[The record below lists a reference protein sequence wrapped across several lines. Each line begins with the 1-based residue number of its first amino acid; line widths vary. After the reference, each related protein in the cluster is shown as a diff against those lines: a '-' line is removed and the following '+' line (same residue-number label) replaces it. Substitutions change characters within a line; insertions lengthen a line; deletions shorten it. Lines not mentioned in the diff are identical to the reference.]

1 MEIILAKTAGFCFG
15 VQKAVDTVYSE
26 LKKGGKIYTY
36 GPIIHNET
44 VVDDLASRGVQVIN
58 TPEELEN
65 LHGGS
70 LIIRSHG
77 VTRALYEKIM
87 QSDVKCVDATCP
99 FVKRIHDIVAQES
112 ASGKQIVIIGNAGHP
127 EVVGIMGW
135 SNTPAA
141 VIENAAEAEAF
152 ETAPERPV
160 CVVSQ
165 TTFNAGKFQELVAIL
180 QKKPYNIVVM
190 NTICSATRERQE
202 EAREIA
208 SSADAMIVIGGKTSS
223 NSAKLYD
230 ICRKECENTFFIQ
243 TREDLPLPLKGTEK
257 TIGITAGASTP
268 KNIIEEV
275 LNHVGTGREF

>member
-1 MEIILAKTAGFCFG
+1 
-15 VQKAVDTVYSE
+15 
-26 LKKGGKIYTY
+26 
-36 GPIIHNET
+36 
-44 VVDDLASRGVQVIN
+44 
-58 TPEELEN
+58 
-65 LHGGS
+65 
-70 LIIRSHG
+70 
-77 VTRALYEKIM
+77 
-87 QSDVKCVDATCP
+87 
-99 FVKRIHDIVAQES
+99 
-112 ASGKQIVIIGNAGHP
+112 
-127 EVVGIMGW
+127 
-135 SNTPAA
+135 
-141 VIENAAEAEAF
+141 
-152 ETAPERPV
+152 
-160 CVVSQ
+160 
-165 TTFNAGKFQELVAIL
+165 
-180 QKKPYNIVVM
+180 M